1 MLFNSIEFLL
11 FLPAVFLLYWL
22 AFKSLRSRNILLLAA
37 SYLFYGWWDYR
48 FLLLIFGITVTSYA
62 GGLVMK
68 RLNSD
73 RLARRVVVATVAV
86 ICLGTLGVFKYFNFF
101 AGGFVRL
108 LSLAGMEADP
118 VSVDL
123 ILPVGISFYTFQ
135 ALSYIIDVYRRK
147 LPAVTDPLPFFVF
160 ISFFPQL
167 VAGPIER
174 ATNLIPQFMT
184 NRRFSYDAGVSGMQ
198 LILWGL
204 FKKMVVADNA
214 ATIVNQIFADYQ
226 GVGTANL
233 WIGAILFTFQIYGD
247 FSGYSDIA
255 IGTARLFGVK
265 LMRNFHQPYFSRDIA
280 EFWRRWHISL
290 NTWFVDY
297 LYIPL
302 GGNRHG
308 KWKTVRNTMIVFLT
322 SGLWHGADLTFVAWG
337 AWHGLLFVPLLLTG
351 RNKRYL
357 PASAAEPFRFKE
369 TLMMGATFIL
379 VVIGWVIFRADNLY
393 QAVDYIRLMFSSF
406 SPATTLMGKTALLWG
421 LLMLAAEWLTRD
433 REAPTFLPAK
443 GILRFRDV
451 RWSIYLTLFLA
462 TLIFAGSQAEFIY
475 FKF

>member
-37 SYLFYGWWDYR
+37 SYLFYGWWDFR

-68 RLNSD
+68 RLDSD

-108 LSLAGMEADP
+108 LSLTGMEADP

-226 GVGTANL
+226 EVGTANL

-337 AWHGLLFVPLLLTG
+337 AWHGVLFVPLLLTG

-357 PASAAEPFRFKE
+357 PSSAAEPFRFRE
-369 TLMMGATFIL
+369 SLMMGATFIL

-393 QAVDYIRLMFSSF
+393 QAVDYIRLLFSSF

-421 LLMLAAEWLTRD
+421 LLMLAAEWLTRN

-443 GILRFRDV
+443 GILRFRAV